1 MMMRMLRAGGMPVLV
16 DDIRTAD
23 PDNPN
28 GYYEYERVKKV
39 KEDRSWLPE
48 AVGKAVKMVS
58 ALLTDLPAGYDYKV
72 IFMRRAMPEIL
83 ASQRQM
89 LVRQGKPA
97 GAVTDAQMG
106 AMFEK
111 HLAQIRAWLARQP
124 NFEVV
129 YVDYNQLLAVAAPH
143 LEEINTLLGNT
154 LDTEQMA
161 RVVNPDLYRQ
171 RA

>member
-1 MMMRMLRAGGMPVLV
+1 MMRMLRAGGVPVLV

-23 PDNPN
+23 ADNPN

-39 KEDRSWLPE
+39 KADRSWLPE
-48 AVGKAVKMVS
+48 AEGKAVKMVS
-58 ALLTDLPAGYDYKV
+58 ALLTDLPAGYEYKV

-89 LVRQGKPA
+89 LIRQGKPPN
-97 GAVTDAQMG
+97 AVPDTQMG

-111 HLAQIRAWLARQP
+111 HLTQIRAWLARQP
-124 NFEVV
+124 NFAVV
-129 YVDYNQLLAVAAPH
+129 YVDYNQLLVDAAPH
-143 LEEINTLLGNT
+143 LEEINTLLDNA
-154 LDTEQMA
+154 LDTEQMV